1 MAKIGEMVKSKY
13 SGRFELKISEDEE
26 QFVVV
31 EYLQRRGWEVHHSP
45 NGGKRP
51 SKVDVKGRTYSNE
64 GKKMQKLGT
73 LPGFHDLI
81 ILDPPPK
88 FPGSPGTF
96 IEMKTLDGCATEEQ
110 KDFKDR
116 RLRQGWKS
124 EICFGASHALAFLQ
138 SLGY

>member
-1 MAKIGEMVKSKY
+1 MAKIGELAKSKY
-13 SGRFELKISEDEE
+13 TGRMELKLKEDDE

-51 SKVDVKGRTYSNE
+51 SKVDGKGRTYSNE

-88 FPGSPGTF
+88 FPASPGTF
-96 IEMKTLDGCATEEQ
+96 IEMKMIDGSASKEQ
-110 KDFKDR
+110 KEFGER
-116 RLRQGWKS
+116 RKRQGWQVC
-124 EICFGASHALAFLQ
+124 ICYGAKHALDFLKG
-138 SLGY
+138 LGY

>member
-1 MAKIGEMVKSKY
+1 MAKIGEIVKSRF
-13 SGRFELKISEDEE
+13 SGRFELKVSEDEE

-31 EYLQRRGWEVHHSP
+31 EYLQRRGWEIHHSP

-51 SKVDVKGRTYSNE
+51 HKVDKKGTRYSNE

-88 FPGSPGTF
+88 FPGAPGTF
-96 IEMKTLDGCATEEQ
+96 VEMKTIDGSASKEQ
-110 KDFKDR
+110 KEFKER
-116 RLRQGWKS
+116 RIQQGWKA
-124 EICFGASHALAFLQ
+124 EVCYGANHALAFLQ
-138 SLGY
+138 GLGY